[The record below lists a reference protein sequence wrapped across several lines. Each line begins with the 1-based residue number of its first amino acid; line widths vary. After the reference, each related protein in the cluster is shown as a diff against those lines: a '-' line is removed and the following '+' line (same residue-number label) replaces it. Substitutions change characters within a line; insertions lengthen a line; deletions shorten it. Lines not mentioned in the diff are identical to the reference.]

1 MSKEDI
7 EALRELLKES
17 GKEYYEVTMTLQ
29 PDDDTEI
36 EKTYFFEKPKTP
48 VYDRYVKTAS
58 ASASKALKIFCEE
71 TVCEEQR
78 EELKAAFEEYPAQ
91 PLSIGEKLMAML
103 GLAKVSTVKK
113 L

>member
-17 GKEYYEVTMTLQ
+17 DKEYYEVTTILQ
-29 PDDDTEI
+29 PDDDTDI

-48 VYDRYVKTAS
+48 AYDRYVKTAS

-71 TVCEEQR
+71 AVREEQKA
-78 EELKAAFEEYPAQ
+78 ELKADFEEYPAQ

>member
-1 MSKEDI
+1 MEKDSCPCACTAITKKQSE
-7 EALRELLKES
+7 K
-17 GKEYYEVTMTLQ
+17 LQ
-29 PDDDTEI
+29 FR
-36 EKTYFFEKPKTP
+36 FFEKPKTP
-48 VYDRYVKTAS
+48 AYDRYVKTAS

-71 TVCEEQR
+71 TVCEEQKT
-78 EELKAAFEEYPAQ
+78 ELKADFEEYPAQ

>member
-7 EALRELLKES
+7 GALRELLKES

-29 PDDDTEI
+29 TEI

>member
-1 MSKEDI
+1 MNREEI
-7 EALRELLKES
+7 TELREELKGS
-17 GKEYYEVTMTLQ
+17 GKEYYEVSMNLQ

-48 VYDRYVKTAS
+48 VYDRYVKTVS
-58 ASASKALKIFCEE
+58 ASASKAMKIFCEE
-71 TVCEEQR
+71 TVCDQQR
-78 EELKAAFEEYPAQ
+78 EELKSDFEKYPAM

-113 L
+113 P

>member
-17 GKEYYEVTMTLQ
+17 DKEYYEVTTILQ

-36 EKTYFFEKPKTP
+36 EKTYFFEKP
-48 VYDRYVKTAS
+48 AS

-71 TVCEEQR
+71 TVCEEQKA
-78 EELKAAFEEYPAQ
+78 ELKADFEEYPAQ

>member
-7 EALRELLKES
+7 GALRELLKES

-78 EELKAAFEEYPAQ
+78 EELKAAFGEYPAQ